1 MIQRQRST
9 NGRRSTA
16 SVTIWPVKTRI
27 TTFDPRSAAVDTI
40 RLQAG
45 DFESV
50 LLLNGTEKRLL
61 HVVATH
67 SVAPTVVFHEFMDE
81 AGESW
86 KTTIPSSDMV
96 VHMVPKATALKAFA
110 ETEEP

>member
-1 MIQRQRST
+1 M
-9 NGRRSTA
+9 
-16 SVTIWPVKTRI
+16 
-27 TTFDPRSAAVDTI
+27 DTI

-45 DFESV
+45 DFENV

-67 SVAPTVVFHEFMDE
+67 SVAPTVVFREFMDE

-86 KTTIPSSDMV
+86 KSTIPSVDMV
-96 VHMVPKATALKAFA
+96 VYLVPKTTALKAFVEA
-110 ETEEP
+110 EHQ